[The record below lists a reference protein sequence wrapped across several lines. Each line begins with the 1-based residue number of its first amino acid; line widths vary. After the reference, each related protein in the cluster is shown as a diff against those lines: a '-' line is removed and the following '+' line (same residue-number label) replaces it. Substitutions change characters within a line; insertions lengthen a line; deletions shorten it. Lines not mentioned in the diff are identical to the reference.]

1 MAWVRLAGAGVAV
14 AVGIAAGVAAAGV
27 EAAGVVAAVGVS
39 SAGTAAAGVALAS
52 KMQWSIRS
60 VAAAGGDRAALF
72 RRASAAARDLLG
84 ATYGQLFALTA
95 VDKEVVAPY
104 V

>member
-1 MAWVRLAGAGVAV
+1 MAVAECRVARVRLAGAGVAV
-14 AVGIAAGVAAAGV
+14 VVGVAAGVAAAGM

-60 VAAAGGDRAALF
+60 VAAAVWPQRQCGSGSSV
-72 RRASAAARDLLG
+72 ASAARLRLRG
-84 ATYGQLFALTA
+84 SMSMA
-95 VDKEVVAPY
+95 V
-104 V
+104 